1 MPSYVQQILSPDP
14 LYLQTKSYT
23 AQADRK
29 PFADFLNPGVV
40 NFGDYAVTVV
50 SGMTLQI
57 AAGAAW
63 VAGQNISDQGY
74 YRQYMS
80 GAVQLACTAA
90 HGTYPRLDQVILRV
104 LDNAADG
111 SGVEEA
117 RIEIVPGTPSAGATL
132 DNRTGAANLTTLLE
146 TSKSLLLLSD
156 VLVPAQ
162 ASSLVAGNLRDKR
175 PFLSVKGSAALPVGG
190 MFDYA
195 GSSDPVANMIVIADG
210 RAVSRFNYKTAFDTL
225 GTTFGAGD
233 GSTTFN
239 LPNFTNRS
247 PVGSGGS
254 YARGATGGAATHQL
268 SSAEMPSHSHGG
280 VTQNNSAT
288 TDAQGTH
295 AHVPSDGHAFTT
307 SQSETAA
314 LGSGST
320 SRYLVTGTRAE
331 TSYEGNHSHNVNSH
345 GHAINAEGGNGAHN
359 NMHPYLACPKAIR
372 IL

>member
-162 ASSLVAGNLRDKR
+162 ASSLVSGNLRDKR

-225 GTTFGAGD
+225 GTAFGAGD

-254 YARGATGGAATHQL
+254 YARGATGGEATHVL
-268 SSAEMPSHSHGG
+268 SSGEMPYHRHIVDNHAHGI
-280 VTQNNSAT
+280 NS
-288 TDAQGTH
+288 DGSH

-314 LGSGST
+314 LGSGQT
-320 SRYLVTGTRAE
+320 TRYLVTGTRAE
-331 TSYEGNHSHNVNSH
+331 TSYEGSHAH
-345 GHAINAEGGNGAHN
+345 GGATIGSAPGTDYQGGNVAHN